1 MTKKDSLESFIR
13 DHRSEF
19 DHLKAPEHIWQ
30 KISRD
35 SVQVHR
41 FWKWSAVAAT
51 ALLLIA
57 IGYITGMQSKSNS
70 SIAGWDEYRET
81 EQYYQ
86 SRINQKMEI
95 IKTLGV
101 GNEVMEDIRVLD
113 DVYYD
118 LKTQLMEDPNAD
130 AAVLLNAM
138 IRHQQQ
144 KLKVMEE
151 ILGRVDK
158 YKTNEN
164 ESQEM

>member
-1 MTKKDSLESFIR
+1 
-13 DHRSEF
+13 
-19 DHLKAPEHIWQ
+19 
-30 KISRD
+30 
-35 SVQVHR
+35 
-41 FWKWSAVAAT
+41 
-51 ALLLIA
+51 
-57 IGYITGMQSKSNS
+57 MQRNTHS
-70 SIAGWDEYRET
+70 SITGWDEYRET

-113 DVYYD
+113 DVYYE
-118 LKTQLMEDPNAD
+118 LKTQLMKDPNAD
-130 AAVLLNAM
+130 ADVLLNAM